1 MSKAGR
7 NYLMYL
13 EDILTAIRKIEKYT
27 RNLNF
32 EVFSSDEMI
41 IDAVIR
47 NFEVIG
53 EASAKIPD
61 NIKERYPDVE
71 WKEAIGFGNILIHD
85 YFGVDVEAVWDTI
98 RKNLPGFRKNIMNVV
113 KDERLKIKD

>member
-1 MSKAGR
+1 MFKAGR

-13 EDILTAIRKIEKYT
+13 EDILEAIKKIEKYT

-32 EVFSSDEMI
+32 EEFSSNEMI

-61 NIKERYPDVE
+61 HIKERYPHVE
-71 WKEAIGFGNILIHD
+71 WKEAIGFRNILIHD

-98 RKNLPGFRKNIMNVV
+98 QKNLPGFRKNIMNVV
-113 KDERLKIKD
+113 KGEK

>member
-1 MSKAGR
+1 MSKVGR
-7 NYLMYL
+7 NYLMYI
-13 EDILTAIRKIEKYT
+13 EDILMAIKKIEKYT

-32 EVFSSDEMI
+32 EVLSSDEMI

-53 EASAKIPD
+53 EASAKIPN

-71 WKEAIGFGNILIHD
+71 WKEAIGFRNILIHD

-98 RKNLPGFRKNIMNVV
+98 QKNLPGFKKKIMNVV
-113 KDERLKIKD
+113 KSEGVR

>member
-1 MSKAGR
+1 MSKVRR

-13 EDILTAIRKIEKYT
+13 EDILMAIRKIERYT

-32 EVFSSDEMI
+32 KVFSSDEMI

-53 EASAKIPD
+53 EASAKIPK

-71 WKEAIGFGNILIHD
+71 WKEVIGFRNILIHD

-98 RKNLPGFRKNIMNVV
+98 QKNLPGFRKNIMNVV
-113 KDERLKIKD
+113 ESEGVR